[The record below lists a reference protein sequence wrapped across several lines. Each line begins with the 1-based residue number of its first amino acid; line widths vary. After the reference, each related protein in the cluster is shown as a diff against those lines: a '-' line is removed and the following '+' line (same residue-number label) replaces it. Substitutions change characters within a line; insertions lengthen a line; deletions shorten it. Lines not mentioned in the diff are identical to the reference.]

1 MIYGVIAVVTWFAV
15 IAAKYLTAARLQ
27 SLRQRVLEAETEAR
41 KARGRLKSAENDH
54 AVAGRGVKTQQ
65 RQKKTLER
73 QIEKYRKELAELKK

>member
-1 MIYGVIAVVTWFAV
+1 MIYGVIAVVALFAV